1 MVRPMTTKTTKKG
14 FLKLKTGQISFVIK
28 EMNVNSTTLYFVY
41 LTANLLLELNVV
53 FAIIHI
59 SVLIVN
65 AEH

>member
-1 MVRPMTTKTTKKG
+1 MVRPMTTKNNKKR
-14 FLKLKTGQISFVIK
+14 FSKVENRSNLICNQRNECKLNNIIFCLS
-28 EMNVNSTTLYFVY
+28 
-41 LTANLLLELNVV
+41 ANLLLELNVV